1 MVRGSYVICQSALG
15 KMRLRP
21 RSLLGNTVS
30 ILLAF
35 SLVAT
40 ACDIEFTPDIEPLVM
55 EEAGDQPFADEF
67 TTPLPQVSPI
77 PIAPTPLPYRLGF
90 KGAEDLDCQEP
101 MVDDA
106 VYGYCKIPG
115 TQQYYIW
122 TPCVE
127 NCPESPYR
135 GVLVKR
141 VEDSLK
147 FQEFRLLIDG
157 RDTAQSTRDDFRIV
171 GVGLG
176 LGELII
182 GGLTFATACI
192 VGSSF
197 SFGTTCAVWFGT
209 AGLAGG
215 GVWYSGSR
223 AVEEGDTMRSK
234 EDAARDRFDEIPES
248 TPSPPTEAP

>member
-1 MVRGSYVICQSALG
+1 MI
-15 KMRLRP
+15 LR
-21 RSLLGNTVS
+21 RTQIVKNAISLSLVFS
-30 ILLAF
+30 ILL
-35 SLVAT
+35 T
-40 ACDIEFTPDIEPLVM
+40 ACKVQFNPDIEPLIL
-55 EEAGDQPFADEF
+55 EEAPDQPFAEDP
-67 TTPLPQVSPI
+67 TSSLPQVSPI
-77 PIAPTPLPYRLGF
+77 PIAPTPLPYRPGF

-101 MVDDA
+101 MVDDP

-127 NCPESPYR
+127 SCPESPYR

-141 VEDSLK
+141 VDDSLL
-147 FQEFRLLIDG
+147 FQEFGLLING
-157 RDTAQSTRDDFRIV
+157 RDAAQSTRDDFRIL

-182 GGLTFATACI
+182 GGLTFAAACL
-192 VGSSF
+192 VGSAF

-209 AGLAGG
+209 VGLAGG

-223 AVEEGDTMRSK
+223 AMGEGDTMK
-234 EDAARDRFDEIPES
+234 GKQDAARERFDEIPES

>member
-1 MVRGSYVICQSALG
+1 M
-15 KMRLRP
+15 
-21 RSLLGNTVS
+21 GNSVS

-35 SLVAT
+35 SLVAA
-40 ACDIEFTPDIEPLVM
+40 ACEVEFTPDIEPLVI
-55 EEAGDQPFADEF
+55 EEAGEQPFAEDYSS
-67 TTPLPQVSPI
+67 PLPQVSPV
-77 PIAPTPLPYRLGF
+77 PIAPTPLPYRPGF

-122 TPCVE
+122 IPCVE
-127 NCPESPYR
+127 SCPESPYR
-135 GVLVKR
+135 GALVKR
-141 VEDSLK
+141 VEDSLL

-157 RDTAQSTRDDFRIV
+157 RDAAQSTRNDFRIV

-176 LGELII
+176 LGELLI
-182 GGLTFATACI
+182 GGLTFAGACL
-192 VGSSF
+192 VGSAF

-215 GVWYSGSR
+215 GVLYSGSR
-223 AVEEGDTMRSK
+223 AAEEGDAMKGK
-234 EDAARDRFDEIPES
+234 EDIARDRFDELPES
-248 TPSPPTEAP
+248 MPSPATEAP